1 LGVQQPPDAEGG
13 PLPPGMEVNILAL
26 CSVSHGRRVES
37 ETGEAAS
44 HTS

>member
-26 CSVSHGRRVES
+26 CSVSHGRVES
-37 ETGEAAS
+37 DTGEATS